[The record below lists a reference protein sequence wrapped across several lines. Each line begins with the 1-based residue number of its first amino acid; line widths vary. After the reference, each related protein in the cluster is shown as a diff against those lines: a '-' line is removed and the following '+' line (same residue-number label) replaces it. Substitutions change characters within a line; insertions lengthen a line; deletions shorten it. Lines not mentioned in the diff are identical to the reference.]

1 MKQEYYY
8 HVEESC
14 PRYIKISGNK
24 TVVINEYLPKKYI
37 IGTSDTFTVAVLWRD
52 AVSRNRGIRISQKFW
67 YKILR
72 NAIITAR

>member
-1 MKQEYYY
+1 MKQECYY
-8 HVEESC
+8 VKESC

-24 TVVINEYLPKKYI
+24 TVVINEYLPEKYI

-52 AVSRNRGIRISQKFW
+52 AIMRNKGMRISQKFW

-72 NAIITAR
+72 NAIVTAH